1 MLNVEIVLHTT
12 TDVYSIG
19 TLLKVSGE
27 NNTTSLPRVNRY
39 LSDRLVINLPTI
51 CPNNIKVASLNVF
64 IRSKRPELLLLE
76 VGE

>member
-27 NNTTSLPRVNRY
+27 NNVHHFATESKQVDSLSTYLRSAPTTS
-39 LSDRLVINLPTI
+39 
-51 CPNNIKVASLNVF
+51 K
-64 IRSKRPELLLLE
+64 
-76 VGE
+76 